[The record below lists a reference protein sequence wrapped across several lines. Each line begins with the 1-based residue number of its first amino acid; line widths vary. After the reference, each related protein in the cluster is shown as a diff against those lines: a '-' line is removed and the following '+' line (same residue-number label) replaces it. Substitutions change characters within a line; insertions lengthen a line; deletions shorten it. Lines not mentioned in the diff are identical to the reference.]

1 MIDGVIIQNLK
12 QITDERGKVMHM
24 LRCDSPLF
32 EKFGEIYFSVV
43 NPGAIKAWKR
53 HRNMTQNL
61 AVPIGTIKLVIYD
74 NRDGVT
80 SYGRTEIMEVGEE
93 DYCLVKIPPLVWYGF
108 QCTSFMQ
115 ALVANCS
122 DIPHN
127 PDEAEQMEL
136 SDSFIPYQWRV
147 ENK

>member
-1 MIDGVIIQNLK
+1 MIDGVIIQELK

-43 NPGAIKAWKR
+43 SPGSIKAWKR
-53 HRNMTQNL
+53 HKRMTQNF

-74 NRDGVT
+74 SRDRTT
-80 SYGRTEIMEVGEE
+80 SCGSIEVVEVGEE

-108 QCTSFMQ
+108 QCTSSKQ

-122 DIPHN
+122 DIPHAPN
-127 PDEAEQMEL
+127 EAEQMDHL
-136 SDSFIPYQWRV
+136 DSSIPYQWHI